1 MLLGSGE
8 LQQESTHALL
18 YECSAARV
26 CIPGLQEGSRIL
38 SGQCLGS
45 LAAAVCEWVGNIDP
59 PAIQQL
65 AAADC
70 LPQQLQQQLGA
81 LLLAQQGTQ
90 QGLTDASIAALVQ
103 QLQATR
109 AMLSSIAVPHFCNN
123 SACANLSGA
132 TEAQLVS
139 GRSCVCAGCR
149 VAHYCGR
156 ACQRA
161 AWKQHKPVCKALAAA
176 QLQLSLPLQ

>member
-1 MLLGSGE
+1 M
-8 LQQESTHALL
+8 ESLAG
-18 YECSAARV
+18 V
-26 CIPGLQEGSRIL
+26 IL
-38 SGQCLGS
+38 DCLGKFDS
-45 LAAAVCEWVGNIDP
+45 

-65 AAADC
+65 TAADC
-70 LPQQLQQQLGA
+70 SPQQLQEQLGV
-81 LLLAQQGTQ
+81 LLTAQQGMQ

-103 QLQATR
+103 QLQATG

-123 SACANLSGA
+123 PACVNLSGA

-149 VAHYCGR
+149 IARYCGR